1 MTTPLPTT
9 HRDPQPVSSVLHVG
23 CGMQHLTN
31 RRPPF
36 NQGAWREVRLDIDP
50 DVAPDLMGS
59 ITDMRAVQ
67 DGSFDVVYS
76 SHNIE
81 HLYAHEVPWALRE
94 MHRVLRDEGLALIT
108 CPDLKAVAA
117 LIAQDRLDD
126 VAYISGAGPISPVDI
141 VYGHR
146 PSLAAGNLY
155 MAHRYGFTETTLR
168 NALLES
174 GFTTVAAF
182 TRPAAL
188 DLWALGFKTPRT
200 QAQAM
205 EAARRFLP
213 FFE

>member
-1 MTTPLPTT
+1 MQRLT
-9 HRDPQPVSSVLHVG
+9 SS
-23 CGMQHLTN
+23 
-31 RRPPF
+31 RPPF

-50 DVAPDLMGS
+50 DVAPDVMGS

-67 DGSFDVVYS
+67 DSSFDVVYS

-81 HLYAHEVPWALRE
+81 HLYAHEVPLALRE
-94 MHRVLRDEGLALIT
+94 MRRVLRDDGLALIT

-126 VAYISGAGPISPVDI
+126 VAHHSPAGPISPLDI

-155 MAHRYGFTETTLR
+155 MAHRFGFTETTLR
-168 NALLES
+168 KALLDS
-174 GFTTVAAF
+174 DFATVAAIS
-182 TRPAAL
+182 RPAAL

-213 FFE
+213 VG

>member
-9 HRDPQPVSSVLHVG
+9 HRDPQPVSSVLRVG

-81 HLYAHEVPWALRE
+81 HLYAHEVPLALRE
-94 MHRVLRDEGLALIT
+94 MRRVLRDDGLALIT

-126 VAYISGAGPISPVDI
+126 VAYHSPAGPISPLDI

-155 MAHRYGFTETTLR
+155 MAHRFGFTETTLR
-168 NALLES
+168 KALLDS
-174 GFTTVAAF
+174 GFATVAAIS
-182 TRPAAL
+182 RPAAL

-213 FFE
+213 VG